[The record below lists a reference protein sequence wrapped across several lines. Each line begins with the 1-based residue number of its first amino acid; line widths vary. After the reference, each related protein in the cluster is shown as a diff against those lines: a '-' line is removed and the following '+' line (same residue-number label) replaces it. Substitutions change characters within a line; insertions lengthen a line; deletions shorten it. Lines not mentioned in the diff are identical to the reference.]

1 MEGAIM
7 ADISLQAQKAHAF
20 PQAREQSRR
29 RRFALV
35 GICFILPFLIF
46 YVAFLIWPMLLG
58 LRMSFFN
65 WTISGAGAADFLGLQ
80 NYQELFGDPAFWQS
94 LGVTFLFTIISTPL
108 LVVLALV
115 LALLVNRAIPG
126 QAVFRTIFFAPFVL
140 PVSVVALIWNWL
152 YQPGFGLVNAMLAT
166 IGISPVGWLSDPNAA
181 LYAVI
186 LLTIWWT
193 VGFNFVL
200 FLAGMQQIPVE
211 LNEAAALDGAGAWAR
226 IRYVT
231 IPLLNRTTSLIIIL
245 QVIASL
251 QIFNQAYLLMGGSDG
266 PNFSTRGVVQYIY
279 ESGFTLYRVGF
290 ASAMSY
296 ILFIII
302 LIISVGQFTILARQG
317 RNA

>member
-1 MEGAIM
+1 
-7 ADISLQAQKAHAF
+7 
-20 PQAREQSRR
+20 
-29 RRFALV
+29 
-35 GICFILPFLIF
+35 
-46 YVAFLIWPMLLG
+46 
-58 LRMSFFN
+58 
-65 WTISGAGAADFLGLQ
+65 
-80 NYQELFGDPAFWQS
+80 
-94 LGVTFLFTIISTPL
+94 
-108 LVVLALV
+108 
-115 LALLVNRAIPG
+115 
-126 QAVFRTIFFAPFVL
+126 
-140 PVSVVALIWNWL
+140 
-152 YQPGFGLVNAMLAT
+152 
-166 IGISPVGWLSDPNAA
+166 
-181 LYAVI
+181 
-186 LLTIWWT
+186 LTVWWT

-211 LNEAAALDGAGAWAR
+211 LNEAAALDGAGAFAR

-251 QIFNQAYLLMGGSDG
+251 QIFNQAYLLMGGADG